1 MWLLI
6 QVANVPINDK
16 RLKNIHLCLFMIP
29 MCNQGK
35 KKVLTLVCLQS
46 QIIQNI
52 EVPLSLAHLKKDAE
66 TLFWPQMTQFW
77 LQLPSRQW
85 HDLRNLGHARI
96 TSSRPRHCRE
106 GRTDEACDVFAT
118 NANVP
123 GDGEGHHAVEKAANL
138 QWVGESVASE
148 RIPSMWESWSEECGD
163 EVWRGTLPCSA
174 NLSQGM
180 VTHIGMAI
188 DTLFCKEP
196 EVTNWSKTKNALTRL
211 GLNTKL
217 QDSKRWAIDRDRP
230 SRILCH
236 FF

>member
-96 TSSRPRHCRE
+96 TSSRPRHCRGGE
-106 GRTDEACDVFAT
+106 MMRPATCLQQMQMSLEMGRDIMLWRKLPTYNGSGNLWPRKGSRACERVGRR
-118 NANVP
+118 NVGTRFEEELCP
-123 GDGEGHHAVEKAANL
+123 ALPISLKE
-138 QWVGESVASE
+138 
-148 RIPSMWESWSEECGD
+148 WS
-163 EVWRGTLPCSA
+163 
-174 NLSQGM
+174 
-180 VTHIGMAI
+180 
-188 DTLFCKEP
+188 
-196 EVTNWSKTKNALTRL
+196 LT
-211 GLNTKL
+211 
-217 QDSKRWAIDRDRP
+217 
-230 SRILCH
+230 
-236 FF
+236 

>member
-1 MWLLI
+1 MEVWRIYTFVSSWFQCAIKVKKGFNFGLLAESDHSEYWSSLI
-6 QVANVPINDK
+6 LGSSEE
-16 RLKNIHLCLFMIP
+16 RCWNI
-29 MCNQGK
+29 
-35 KKVLTLVCLQS
+35 VLTSNDTVLVATPLPPVTWSEKFGSCAHHQQSPKALQGG
-46 QIIQNI
+46 
-52 EVPLSLAHLKKDAE
+52 
-66 TLFWPQMTQFW
+66 
-77 LQLPSRQW
+77 
-85 HDLRNLGHARI
+85 RN
-96 TSSRPRHCRE
+96 
-106 GRTDEACDVFAT
+106 DEACDVFAT

-123 GDGEGHHAVEKAANL
+123 EDGEGHHAVEKAANL

-196 EVTNWSKTKNALTRL
+196 EVTDWSKTKNALTRL
-211 GLNTKL
+211 GLNTTL

-230 SRILCH
+230 SRILCQ